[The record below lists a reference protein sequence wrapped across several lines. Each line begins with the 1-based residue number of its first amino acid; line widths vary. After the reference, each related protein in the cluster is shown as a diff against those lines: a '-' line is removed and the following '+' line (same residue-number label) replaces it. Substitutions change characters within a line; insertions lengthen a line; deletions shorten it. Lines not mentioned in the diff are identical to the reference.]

1 MSFWFCVV
9 ISIIMLIQQP
19 LYHPCTYE
27 TTLQH
32 IEQRNVN
39 NNNDYQIQPQYFLSA
54 DEIVSW
60 GRKIHT
66 PTNPV
71 QSFADRERINKIN
84 KKPYFDVSA
93 EQLQQAVNRLNI
105 QQRLSKQ
112 QLNEQQVNGYR
123 KIKVKIQKFLFLFIC
138 KYIYIYILIYL
149 ACL

>member
-1 MSFWFCVV
+1 
-9 ISIIMLIQQP
+9 MLIQQP

-32 IEQRNVN
+32 FEQRNVTS
-39 NNNDYQIQPQYFLSA
+39 NNDYYKIQPQYFLSA

-71 QSFADRERINKIN
+71 QSFADRERNNKIN

-123 KIKVKIQKFLFLFIC
+123 KIKVKIQKFCFYLFVNIYT
-138 KYIYIYILIYL
+138 YIYLFSIFIVIY
-149 ACL
+149 